1 MWRGMWIC
9 GVMLCL
15 LLPACSSRKPPTP
28 TQNFMTWSQQALPHG
43 KQLCVLPFEN
53 TSHIDGLDEKVRQG
67 VAGHLS
73 VKRFTDVELHA
84 IDARLAS
91 IDNWHKLTPQDLGR
105 QLKCDVLVYG
115 LVSKPD
121 NIYVGVYSQLAL
133 IGTLRVVGVAS
144 GDVLLHETYTTR
156 LHDMGLPLSPVGLVA
171 SMVRNLWTFTDI
183 RFVRA
188 IDDLSRNLAALVP
201 DLPETGA
208 STSTA
213 SQKQGSAVTRPARPV
228 RRPQIYQVQVAAF
241 RSHDKAQR
249 AARLLHQEGYA
260 PAIAEVAR
268 MKQEWHRV
276 LIGPFSSARSA
287 YETSGQ
293 IKEKL
298 PFDPIVTQG
307 SSR

>member
-1 MWRGMWIC
+1 MRRGMWLC
-9 GVMLCL
+9 GVLICL
-15 LLPACSSRKPPTP
+15 LLPACSSHKPPTP
-28 TQNFMTWSQQALPHG
+28 TQNFVAWSQQAAPHK

-53 TSHIDGLDEKVRQG
+53 ASHIDGLDEKVRQG

-73 VKRFTDVELHA
+73 VKRFTDVELHE
-84 IDARLAS
+84 IDARLAD
-91 IDNWHKLTPQDLGR
+91 IAKWHKLVPQDLGR
-105 QLKCDVLVYG
+105 RLNCDVLVYG
-115 LVSKPD
+115 LVSKPS
-121 NIYVGVYSQLAL
+121 NIYVGVYSRLAL

-144 GDVLLHETYTTR
+144 GAVLLHETYTTR
-156 LHDMGLPLSPVGLVA
+156 LHDLGVPLSPVGLVA
-171 SMVRNLWTFTDI
+171 SMVRNLWTFTDA

-213 SQKQGSAVTRPARPV
+213 SQKQSSAVTRPARPV
-228 RRPQIYQVQVAAF
+228 RQPQVYQVQVAAF
-241 RSHDKAQR
+241 RSHDEAQR
-249 AARLLHQEGYA
+249 AARLLHQEGYT

-268 MKQEWHRV
+268 MKQAWHRV
-276 LIGPFSSARSA
+276 IIGPFSSARSA
-287 YETSGQ
+287 YETGVQ

-307 SSR
+307 PSR

>member
-9 GVMLCL
+9 GVLICL
-15 LLPACSSRKPPTP
+15 LLPACSSRKPPKP
-28 TQNFMTWSQQALPHG
+28 TQNFMAWSQQAPSHK
-43 KQLCVLPFEN
+43 KQMCVLPFEN
-53 TSHIDGLDEKVRQG
+53 PSHVDGLDEKVRQG

-73 VKRFTDVELHA
+73 VKRFTDVELHE
-84 IDARLAS
+84 IDARLAG
-91 IDNWHKLTPQDLGR
+91 IANWHRLAPQDLGR
-105 QLKCDVLVYG
+105 RLNCDVLVYG

-121 NIYVGVYSQLAL
+121 TIYAGVYSQLAL

-156 LHDMGLPLSPVGLVA
+156 LHDLGLPLSPVGLVT
-171 SMVRNLWTFTDI
+171 SMVRNLGAFTDA

-201 DLPETGA
+201 DLPETGT
-208 STSTA
+208 STSTT
-213 SQKQGSAVTRPARPV
+213 SQKQDSAVTRPARPV
-228 RRPQIYQVQVAAF
+228 SQSQIYQVQVAAF
-241 RSHDKAQR
+241 RSHDEAQR

-276 LIGPFSSARSA
+276 TIGPFSSARSA

-307 SSR
+307 ASR

>member
-28 TQNFMTWSQQALPHG
+28 TQNFVNWSQQAAPHK

-53 TSHIDGLDEKVRQG
+53 ASHVDELDEKVRQG

-73 VKRFTDVELHA
+73 VKRFTDVELHE
-84 IDARLAS
+84 IDARLAD
-91 IDNWHKLTPQDLGR
+91 IANWHKLTPQDLGR
-105 QLKCDVLVYG
+105 QLNCDVLVYG

-121 NIYVGVYSQLAL
+121 TIYAGVYSQLAL

-144 GDVLLHETYTTR
+144 GDVLLHETYATR
-156 LHDMGLPLSPVGLVA
+156 LHGLGLPLSPVGLA
-171 SMVRNLWTFTDI
+171 TSMVRNLWTFTDT

-208 STSTA
+208 STSTV
-213 SQKQGSAVTRPARPV
+213 SQKQDSAVTRPARPV
-228 RRPQIYQVQVAAF
+228 RQPQIYQVQVASF
-241 RSHDKAQR
+241 RSHDEAQR

-276 LIGPFSSARSA
+276 IIGPFSSARSA

-307 SSR
+307 ASR

>member
-1 MWRGMWIC
+1 MWRGMWIS
-9 GVMLCL
+9 GVLICL

-28 TQNFMTWSQQALPHG
+28 TQNFVAWSQQAAPH
-43 KQLCVLPFEN
+43 KKRLCVLPFEN
-53 TSHIDGLDEKVRQG
+53 ASHVDELDEKVRQG

-73 VKRFTDVELHA
+73 VKRFTDVELHE
-84 IDARLAS
+84 IDARLTDIA
-91 IDNWHKLTPQDLGR
+91 DWHRLAPRDLGR
-105 QLKCDVLVYG
+105 RLNCDVLVYG

-121 NIYVGVYSQLAL
+121 TIYAGVYSQLTL

-156 LHDMGLPLSPVGLVA
+156 LHDLGLPLSPVGLVA
-171 SMVRNLWTFTDI
+171 SMVRNLRTFTDT

-208 STSTA
+208 STSAA
-213 SQKQGSAVTRPARPV
+213 SQKQDSAMTRPARPV
-228 RRPQIYQVQVAAF
+228 RQSHIYQVQVAAF
-241 RSHDKAQR
+241 RSHDEAQR
-249 AARLLHQEGYA
+249 AARLLHREGYA

-276 LIGPFSSARSA
+276 IIGPFSSARSA

-307 SSR
+307 PSR